1 MRGEIPAAEISRA
14 FPRWMRP
21 LARFSLGR
29 LRKPCRFA
37 ENYNLEAART
47 VRPSLRQVPLMLVG
61 GVRSLSAIEKILERG
76 DADLVS
82 LCRPLIREPLL
93 VRRFL
98 EGKAHEPACISC
110 NRCFAA
116 VALNRPVR
124 CYRDGL

>member
-1 MRGEIPAAEISRA
+1 
-14 FPRWMRP
+14 MRP

-29 LRKPCRFA
+29 LKRPCRFT
-37 ENYNLEAART
+37 ESYNLAAART
-47 VRPSLRQVPLMLVG
+47 VRASLKGVPLMLVG
-61 GVRSLSAIEKILERG
+61 GLRSLADIEEILERG

-93 VRRFL
+93 IQRFR
-98 EGKAHEPACISC
+98 EGNAREPTCISC